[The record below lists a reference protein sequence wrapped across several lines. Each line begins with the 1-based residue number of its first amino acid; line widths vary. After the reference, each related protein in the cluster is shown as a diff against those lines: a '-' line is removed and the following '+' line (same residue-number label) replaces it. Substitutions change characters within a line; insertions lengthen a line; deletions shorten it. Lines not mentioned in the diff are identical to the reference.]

1 MATVTF
7 SNKAARQVK
16 DLPERKR
23 EILGALIKDMANKG
37 PIRGNWPNY
46 GKLGTGEHHCHLGG
60 GRPTYV
66 VKWVVVEKTLVR
78 ITYVG
83 THEKAGY

>member
-1 MATVTF
+1 MTKVVF
-7 SNKAARQVK
+7 SKKAAKQAK

-23 EILGALIKDMANKG
+23 DILGALIKDITNYG

-46 GKLGTGEHHCHLGG
+46 GKLSTGEHHCHLGG

-66 VKWVVVEKTLVR
+66 VKWVVVKKDLVR
-78 ITYVG
+78 IVYVG